1 MATPKLGDTLQ
12 KNPEHIL
19 EFCAV
24 STGLVREG
32 REGPKG
38 ELGLNWQKAGHFTF
52 WHDLILSSCQ
62 GVF

>member
-32 REGPKG
+32 MEGPKG

-52 WHDLILSSCQ
+52 WHDLP
-62 GVF
+62 